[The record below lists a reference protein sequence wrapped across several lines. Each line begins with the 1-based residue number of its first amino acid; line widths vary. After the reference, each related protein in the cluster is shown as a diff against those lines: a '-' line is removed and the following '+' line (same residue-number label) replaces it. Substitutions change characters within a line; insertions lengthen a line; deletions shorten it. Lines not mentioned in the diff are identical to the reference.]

1 MKNTNIIFV
10 SCLMILII
18 MSCSSKK
25 TLVKKEET
33 EYGKVRFYI
42 ENDNKDN
49 KSKKRLVAKIGQ
61 TKYQLNE
68 KEILKQ
74 NKKEKNIIYSLVEKD
89 IPKNPNLEIF
99 QKTTKLDSLILIKS
113 NEILDS
119 LKWNSFKRFDN
130 QKGFIKEVYYY
141 H

>member
-1 MKNTNIIFV
+1 
-10 SCLMILII
+10 MILII